1 MQVLRIDVI
10 VWEPMFKQSLGAEK
24 ASILGT
30 LWSSLVEVKLG
41 RLMGP
46 DWRRSSGGCRRGRS

>member
-41 RLMGP
+41 RL
-46 DWRRSSGGCRRGRS
+46 